1 MLPVRGNVYMLV
13 GAGSNI
19 TVSVGRDGALLV
31 DSGSGEMAEQVVAAV
46 RDLVSAA
53 TASPEGPKAC

>member
-1 MLPVRGNVYMLV
+1 MLV

-19 TVSVGRDGALLV
+19 TVSVGRDRALLV